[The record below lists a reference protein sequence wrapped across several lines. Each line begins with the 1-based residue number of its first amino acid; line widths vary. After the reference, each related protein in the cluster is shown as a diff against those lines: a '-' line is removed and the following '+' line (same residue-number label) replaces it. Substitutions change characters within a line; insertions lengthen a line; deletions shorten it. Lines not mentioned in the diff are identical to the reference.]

1 MNRKQILLIAIAL
14 AFVLTAGTYAY
25 TFGTTTST
33 SLDVIDAG
41 GDIARIQK
49 ASYEPD
55 WYSVTAGLLGGEEE
69 NNDDKGKGK
78 DDGEDGDKKEEPK
91 ISGEVPTG
99 DLFLVDTHPSYPG
112 DLLVRVYLTNTGDI
126 IKAYQYLNMKL
137 YLTGSTESQIEP
149 FYLLLS
155 PENGMVTFN
164 LEGGGN
170 GNPTISIVGGSYR
183 LQGKKPDK
191 WEEGWTVV
199 PEFYAEVLPR

>member
-14 AFVLTAGTYAY
+14 AFVLSAGTYAY

-33 SLDVIDAG
+33 SFDVIDAG
-41 GDIARIQK
+41 GDAATIEK
-49 ASYEPD
+49 ATYEPD
-55 WYSVTAGLLGGEEE
+55 WYSVTAGLQGVEEE
-69 NNDDKGKGK
+69 DDDEDDDKK
-78 DDGEDGDKKEEPK
+78 DKVK
-91 ISGEVPTG
+91 IAGEVPSG
-99 DLFLVDTHPSYPG
+99 DLYTINTGTGYPG

-137 YLTGSTESQIEP
+137 YLTNSTESQVEP

-155 PENGMVTFN
+155 PENGLVTFN
-164 LEGGGN
+164 LEGGGG
-170 GNPTISIVGGSYR
+170 GNYTLSVVGGSYH
-183 LQGKKPDK
+183 LQGPKPDK

>member
-1 MNRKQILLIAIAL
+1 MNRKHILLLAIAL

-41 GDIARIQK
+41 GDIARIEV
-49 ASYEPD
+49 SMYEPD
-55 WYSVTAGLLGGEEE
+55 WYSVTAGLQVEEE
-69 NNDDKGKGK
+69 AGDDDDK
-78 DDGEDGDKKEEPK
+78 DEKKEEPK
-91 ISGEVPTG
+91 IAGEVPTG
-99 DLFLVDTHPSYPG
+99 DLFVVDINDSYPG

-137 YLTGSTESQIEP
+137 YLSGSTESQIEP

-155 PENGMVTFN
+155 PENGVVTFN
-164 LEGGGN
+164 VEGGGN
-170 GNPTISIVGGSYR
+170 GNPTVSIVGGSYR

-191 WEEGWTVV
+191 WELGWTVV